1 MIGSTKTQF
10 YRLFHSII
18 NPRYHFST
26 LLKIWLMILF
36 KPKNLN
42 VFTIDHQNEKTSL
55 LIFVEV
61 VLLIHMERNDL
72 NVCKLMLIEQLHP

>member
-1 MIGSTKTQF
+1 
-10 YRLFHSII
+10 
-18 NPRYHFST
+18 
-26 LLKIWLMILF
+26 MILF